1 MIKKEYLDLSE
12 RESSYGK
19 VYKVAGPCKLP
30 LLFQHLI
37 FSLVV
42 IAEQMTGAKMYEL
55 VTTLPLSTLLISSLS
70 RSKSVRANWSEKLS
84 SSKVITLPSNATKIL
99 VKNKYI

>member
-30 LLFQHLI
+30 SPFQCTYLF
-37 FSLVV
+37 
-42 IAEQMTGAKMYEL
+42 
-55 VTTLPLSTLLISSLS
+55 
-70 RSKSVRANWSEKLS
+70 
-84 SSKVITLPSNATKIL
+84 PSG
-99 VKNKYI
+99 YC

>member
-30 LLFQHLI
+30 LLL
-37 FSLVV
+37 
-42 IAEQMTGAKMYEL
+42 
-55 VTTLPLSTLLISSLS
+55 
-70 RSKSVRANWSEKLS
+70 LS
-84 SSKVITLPSNATKIL
+84 SYPSL
-99 VKNKYI
+99 